1 LTAGLT
7 EGSKHHRNDAT
18 TENNR
23 VWMLKA
29 RQLINEE
36 GPRVVWLL
44 ERKGLKQALHKL
56 TDAVTVDVL
65 ASSRPCA

>member
-1 LTAGLT
+1 
-7 EGSKHHRNDAT
+7 
-18 TENNR
+18 
-23 VWMLKA
+23 MLKA
-29 RQLINEE
+29 RQLIHEE

-65 ASSRPCA
+65 ASSRPVGVLRIGE